1 MDVCLFAHVI
11 AATGELNPVR
21 GLRSW
26 PGSALREN
34 SAGEK
39 KWVWPGLA
47 VDLEN
52 ELASC
57 PSNQS
62 TAPNDPKCALHQLA
76 TWVRV
81 TTLVPGMP
89 SEASKNRQS

>member
-11 AATGELNPVR
+11 AATGELNPV
-21 GLRSW
+21 
-26 PGSALREN
+26 GSALREN

-47 VDLEN
+47 VDRDH

-62 TAPNDPKCALHQLA
+62 TAPNDTKCALHQLA